1 MKGNVNSFETMGL
14 LDGPGIRFVLFLQG
28 CPLRCIYCHNPE
40 TWSNKDNKLMTVNDV
55 MKEVLKYK
63 EYFGNEGGIT
73 VSGGEPLFQ
82 SKFVAE
88 LFKECKKN
96 NINTCLDTSGYG
108 NNYEELLK
116 YTDLVLLDIKGITEK
131 DMIDITGKIIPN
143 NFLNTCESMNKKLW
157 IRHVII
163 PNINDTEEYILEFKK
178 YIQNI
183 KNVEKVELLPY
194 HSLGISK
201 YNKLNL
207 EYRLKDV
214 SDMNINKIESLS
226 KILLD

>member
-82 SKFVAE
+82 NQFVTE

-108 NNYEELLK
+108 DDYNELLK
-116 YTDLVLLDIKGITEK
+116 YTDLILLDIKGINEK
-131 DMIDITGKIIPN
+131 DMIDVTGKIITN
-143 NFLNTCESMNKKLW
+143 NFLNTCETMNKKLW

-163 PNINDTEEYILEFKK
+163 PNINDTEEYILEFKNHIK
-178 YIQNI
+178 DI
-183 KNVEKVELLPY
+183 KNVDKVELLPY

-207 EYRLKDV
+207 DYKLKNV
-214 SDMNINKIESLS
+214 NDMSISKIEELS